1 MLLFFLNREK
11 RKMLNQGILVCFLL
25 VGLCHLVA
33 TQSGEDLSKHKEEED
48 SNFPNQT
55 RKGKGRNNI
64 FQNKIISLSLLF
76 NIIYHTEMMKT
87 LCSKPNN
94 FASLNR
100 FQFVCVCIF
109 LIKIEYL
116 FIFQFFPYF
125 LWFSLKI
132 LLAVLQSKLY
142 LISIYSSILYW
153 THINQLIIQS
163 IAL

>member
-109 LIKIEYL
+109 FYQNR
-116 FIFQFFPYF
+116 IFVYF
-125 LWFSLKI
+125 SVFSLFSVVQFKNSPCS
-132 LLAVLQSKLY
+132 ASK
-142 LISIYSSILYW
+142 
-153 THINQLIIQS
+153 
-163 IAL
+163 